1 MNWALVGGRH
11 FYIPG
16 ANSEPP
22 HPDETIKAGGPR
34 PPGAMAAGSVR
45 VKHYVFGML
54 RHCLFITR
62 SIYYKSLVNNRQN
75 IDLSLD
81 VSNGLV

>member
-1 MNWALVGGRH
+1 MLHPMSLVQLQYSELGACSPVGGRH

-22 HPDETIKAGGPR
+22 HSDQTIKAGGPR
-34 PPGAMAAGSVR
+34 PPGAMAGSVR

-54 RHCLFITR
+54 RHCLFF
-62 SIYYKSLVNNRQN
+62 KLLDQN
-75 IDLSLD
+75 TKR
-81 VSNGLV
+81 VK